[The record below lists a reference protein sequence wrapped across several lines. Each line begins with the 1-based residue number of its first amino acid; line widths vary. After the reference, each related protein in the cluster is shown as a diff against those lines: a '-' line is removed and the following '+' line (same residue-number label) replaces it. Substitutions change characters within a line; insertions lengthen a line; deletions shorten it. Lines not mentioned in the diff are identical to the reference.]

1 FIRIFATSNFVAE
14 TTIENIQFFMTQKQ
28 LYTAPQADLLVV
40 RFEENIL
47 SGGDFGSELFPG
59 SVFDIDDPI
68 VFNF

>member
-1 FIRIFATSNFVAE
+1 
-14 TTIENIQFFMTQKQ
+14 MTQKQ